1 MPRPAQIVT
10 VCHLPTVQ
18 WMFDAIEPRLAAAG
32 HEVVPYRTEAAFRA
46 DETALAKADVL
57 LAAGQLSCSRTLMS
71 SAPNLR
77 AIICPYSGTEGFDIP
92 AATDLGILI
101 ANGQTTENS
110 DGMAEATILLILASL
125 YDLHGS
131 EAVLRGTIPRPA
143 HSRAFLLR
151 DKTVGLI
158 GYGKIA
164 RSMTVR
170 LESWGVQ
177 LQAWSRR
184 IDPDASPAVAWVGL
198 EDLLRTSDVIC
209 VLLGLNDGTRNLLDA
224 SRLGLMKPN
233 VVLVNTARG
242 GIIDEAA
249 LVELARQR
257 PAMRIALDTFATEP
271 LPTASPLR
279 DLPNTILTPH
289 MLGHTVEGHVVLPN
303 VAVEAIT
310 RILAGKPPRYTR
322 NPDAIPKWQHRW
334 VSSSL
339 AL

>member
-1 MPRPAQIVT
+1 MPKPAQIVT

-18 WMFDAIEPRLAAAG
+18 WMFDAIEPRLASAG
-32 HEVVPYRTEAAFRA
+32 YEVVPYRTEAAFRA
-46 DETALAKADVL
+46 DATALATADVL
-57 LAAGQLSCSRTLMS
+57 LAAGQLPCSRALMA
-71 SAPNLR
+71 SAPRLR

-143 HSRAFLLR
+143 HSRAFMLR

-158 GYGKIA
+158 GYGRIA

-184 IDPDASPAVAWVGL
+184 IDPDVSPAVAWVGL
-198 EDLLRTSDVIC
+198 DDLLRTSDVIC
-209 VLLGLNDGTRNLLDA
+209 VLLGLNDGTRGLLDA
-224 SRLGLMKPN
+224 SRLGSMKPG

-271 LPTASPLR
+271 LPMASPLR

-289 MLGHTVEGHVVLPN
+289 MLGHTVEGHVVLPG

-310 RILAGKPPRYTR
+310 RILAGEPPRYVR
-322 NPDAIPKWQHRW
+322 NADAIPEWRRRW
-334 VSSSL
+334 VSD
-339 AL
+339 APGP

>member
-1 MPRPAQIVT
+1 MPKPAQIVT

-18 WMFDAIEPRLAAAG
+18 WMFDAIEPRLASAG
-32 HEVVPYRTEAAFRA
+32 YEVVPYRTEAAFRA
-46 DETALAKADVL
+46 DATALATADVL
-57 LAAGQLSCSRTLMS
+57 LAAGQLPCSRALMA
-71 SAPNLR
+71 SAPRLR

-143 HSRAFLLR
+143 HSRAFMLR

-158 GYGKIA
+158 GYGRIA

-184 IDPDASPAVAWVGL
+184 IDPDVSPAVAWVGL
-198 EDLLRTSDVIC
+198 DDLLRTSDVIC
-209 VLLGLNDGTRNLLDA
+209 VLLGLNDGTRGLLDA
-224 SRLGLMKPN
+224 SRLGSMKPG

-271 LPTASPLR
+271 LPMASPLR

-289 MLGHTVEGHVVLPN
+289 MLGHTVEGHAVLPG

-310 RILAGKPPRYTR
+310 RILAGKPPRYVR
-322 NPDAIPKWQHRW
+322 NADAIPEWRRRW
-334 VSSSL
+334 VSD
-339 AL
+339 APGP